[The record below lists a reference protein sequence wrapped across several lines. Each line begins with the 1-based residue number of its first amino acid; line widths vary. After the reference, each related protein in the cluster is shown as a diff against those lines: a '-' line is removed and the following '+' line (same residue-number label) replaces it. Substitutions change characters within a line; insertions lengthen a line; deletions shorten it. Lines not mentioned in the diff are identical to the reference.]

1 MVKGGE
7 DMRRI
12 NCRIGNL
19 ELSTT
24 KTIGGKEYLEIVEY
38 FKEGNCMT
46 IAIFEKD
53 DDGISYLEFVGDR
66 PLRPIVNWIDFEKLI
81 RLGYDF
87 INEEF
92 YREG

>member
-1 MVKGGE
+1 MKQV
-7 DMRRI
+7 

-19 ELSTT
+19 ELRTT
-24 KTIGGKEYLEIVEY
+24 KTVRKDKEYLEIVEY

-53 DDGISYLEFVGDR
+53 DDGISYLEFTGDR
-66 PLRPIVNWIDFEKLI
+66 PLRPTINWIDFEKLI
-81 RLGYDF
+81 RLGYGF
-87 INEEF
+87 MSEEF